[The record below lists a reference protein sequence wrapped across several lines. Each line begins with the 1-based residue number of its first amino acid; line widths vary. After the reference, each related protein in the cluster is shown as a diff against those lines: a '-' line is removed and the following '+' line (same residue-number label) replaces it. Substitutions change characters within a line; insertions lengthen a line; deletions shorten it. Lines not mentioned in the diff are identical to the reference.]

1 MELNAATVQPPF
13 LQERSSL
20 RLLSYNIQVGITT
33 RTYRQYL
40 TGGWKHLLPYKGR
53 SETLAAIAK
62 QMQDYDLVALQESD
76 SGSLRSGFV
85 NQTEQLA
92 KLAHFPCWHE
102 RTNRR
107 IGHLARHSLGAVSRL
122 RPHSVSQLALPG
134 LVPGRGALLL
144 RFGKEGKKLAVMVV
158 HLALG
163 KRARQKQ
170 LLYIAPI
177 LRQFEHAIIMGD
189 FNTSLESS
197 EMRLFFEMANLQ
209 QPEIWFNTWPS
220 WQPKKNFD
228 HILVTPEITITKA
241 EVLPSESDHLPIAL
255 EVQLP
260 TNCNLY
266 SSPSCKH

>member
-1 MELNAATVQPPF
+1 MESSSASAPQQTRQ
-13 LQERSSL
+13 SL

-33 RTYRQYL
+33 RTYRQYF

-53 SETLAAIAK
+53 SETLVAIAK
-62 QMQDYDLVALQESD
+62 QVEHYDLVALQESD
-76 SGSLRSGFV
+76 SGSLRSGFI

-107 IGHLARHSLGAVSRL
+107 IGHLASHSLGAISRL
-122 RPHSVSQLALPG
+122 QPHSVSQLALPG

-144 RFGKEGKKLAVMVV
+144 KFGADGKKLAVMVV

-170 LLYIAPI
+170 LLYIARI
-177 LRQFEHAIIMGD
+177 LRRFEHAIIMGD

-209 QPEIWFNTWPS
+209 QPELYFNTWPS
-220 WQPKKNFD
+220 WQPRKNFD
-228 HILVTPEITITKA
+228 HILVTPEIKVSKA
-241 EVLPSESDHLPIAL
+241 EVLPSESDHLPISL

-260 TNCNLY
+260 SDCTLY
-266 SSPSCKH
+266 PPTINH